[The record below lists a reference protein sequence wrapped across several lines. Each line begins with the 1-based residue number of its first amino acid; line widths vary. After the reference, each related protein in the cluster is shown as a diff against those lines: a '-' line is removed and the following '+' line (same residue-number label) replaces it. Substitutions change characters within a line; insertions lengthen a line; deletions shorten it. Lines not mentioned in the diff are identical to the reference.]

1 MTYFKFDRGFKSGGY
16 NDQTGTN
23 GYFVASFLEPYDP
36 EYADS
41 FELGLK
47 TTFLDDRLRVN
58 TALFYV
64 NYDDAQRSVVSSTC
78 IISAAGTSPC
88 GPNGELGAQFQET
101 RFFNAAQMT
110 VQGIEVEATMLVTE
124 GFLVNANVSYNDGNY
139 DEFGADTNGDG
150 IIDQDFS
157 GLPITRTPEW
167 KWGLNPTYN
176 QQALGGTITYGAN
189 LWYESEQ
196 TSYYYS
202 GANHDYDSKLSAKT
216 ILDLNLTYTAPDNK
230 WFARVYGNNVL
241 DERYQIAS
249 QVVSGLWTHEQY
261 GPPANFGVQAGMNFG
276 W

>member
-1 MTYFKFDRGFKSGGY
+1 M
-16 NDQTGTN
+16 
-23 GYFVASFLEPYDP
+23 
-36 EYADS
+36 
-41 FELGLK
+41 
-47 TTFLDDRLRVN
+47 
-58 TALFYV
+58 
-64 NYDDAQRSVVSSTC
+64 
-78 IISAAGTSPC
+78 
-88 GPNGELGAQFQET
+88 
-101 RFFNAAQMT
+101 
-110 VQGIEVEATMLVTE
+110 QGVEVEATMLVTE
-124 GFLVNANVSYNDGNY
+124 GFIVNANVSYNDGKY
-139 DEFGADTNGDG
+139 DKFDADTNGDG
-150 IIDQDFS
+150 DIDQDFS

-261 GPPANFGVQAGMNFG
+261 WAAGQLRSPGGHELRLVNASTAQRRDGAGASRPRPFQEWRRVDAWSG
-276 W
+276 AAWSSRRDGKRAVVFLLDEVEHERQLGHARR